1 MWNIECNQLIPVIEH
16 LRNKT
21 IEPKKKKRDGF
32 QVLRRGW
39 ESRGKGCG
47 QKVFM

>member
-21 IEPKKKKRDGF
+21 IEPKKKKERWFPGLKEGMG
-32 QVLRRGW
+32 V
-39 ESRGKGCG
+39 
-47 QKVFM
+47 